1 MTQQIAPGAAA
12 SRRIPTT
19 RVVLLTVEQREELEA
34 IARRTAAE
42 HREVLRAKMVLMR
55 ADGVPVLTIARQLMV
70 HRDNV
75 RRWCD
80 RFMDLGMKGLRD
92 LPKPGRP
99 RSLSL
104 QSSASR

>member
-1 MTQQIAPGAAA
+1 MTQQIASGAVA

-19 RVVLLTVEQREELEA
+19 RVVLLTMEQREELEA
-34 IARRTAAE
+34 MGRRTAAE
-42 HREVLRAKMVLMR
+42 HREVLRARMVIMR
-55 ADGVPVLTIARQLMV
+55 ADGVPVLTIARLLMV

-80 RFMDLGMKGLRD
+80 RFIDLGMKGLRD

-99 RSLSL
+99 PSLFL
-104 QSSASR
+104 RSSASR

>member
-1 MTQQIAPGAAA
+1 
-12 SRRIPTT
+12 
-19 RVVLLTVEQREELEA
+19 
-34 IARRTAAE
+34 
-42 HREVLRAKMVLMR
+42 MVLMR
-55 ADGVPVLTIARQLMV
+55 ADGVPVLTIAHRLMI

-80 RFMDLGMKGLRD
+80 RFMEHGLKGLRD

-104 QSSASR
+104 RSSASR

>member
-1 MTQQIAPGAAA
+1 MTQEIAPGAAA

-34 IARRTAAE
+34 MSRRTAAE
-42 HREVLRAKMVLMR
+42 HREVLRARMVLMR

-80 RFMDLGMKGLRD
+80 RFIDLAMKGLRD

>member
-1 MTQQIAPGAAA
+1 MTQQITLGAAA

-19 RVVLLTVEQREELEA
+19 RVVLLTAEQRDELEA
-34 IARRTAAE
+34 VARRTAAE
-42 HREVLRAKMVLMR
+42 HREVLRARMVLMR
-55 ADGVPVLTIARQLMV
+55 ADGVPVLTIARQLLV

-80 RFMDLGMKGLRD
+80 RFIDDGMKGLRD

-104 QSSASR
+104 RSSASH

>member
-1 MTQQIAPGAAA
+1 MTQQIASGAAT

-19 RVVLLTVEQREELEA
+19 RVVLLTVEQREELEGM
-34 IARRTAAE
+34 ARRTAAE
-42 HREVLRAKMVLMR
+42 HRDVLRAKMVLMR

-80 RFMDLGMKGLRD
+80 RFIDHGMKGLRD

-104 QSSASR
+104 RSSASR

>member
-1 MTQQIAPGAAA
+1 MTTSIAPGAAM

-19 RVVLLTVEQREELEA
+19 RVVLLTIEQREELEA
-34 IARRTAAE
+34 ICRRTAAE
-42 HREVLRAKMVLMR
+42 HREVLRARLVLMR
-55 ADGVPVLTIARQLMV
+55 ADGVPVLTIARQLMI

-80 RFMDLGMKGLRD
+80 RFIDHGMRGLRD

-99 RSLSL
+99 RSLSRR
-104 QSSASR
+104 SSASR